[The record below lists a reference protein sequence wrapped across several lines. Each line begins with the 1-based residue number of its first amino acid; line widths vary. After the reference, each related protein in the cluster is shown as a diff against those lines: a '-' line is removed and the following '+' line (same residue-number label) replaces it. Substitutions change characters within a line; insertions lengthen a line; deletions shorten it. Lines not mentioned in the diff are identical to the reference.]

1 MKKGV
6 PSKSMKE
13 HSETANIPVVILC
26 GGQSSRMRDVSE
38 SLPKPMIPIGGK
50 PILWHIMKI
59 YAAHGFKNFI
69 LALGYKGWVIKEYFL
84 NYQAMNSD
92 FTVSYRDEEKRVWY
106 MNSHEHIDWH
116 VVCAETGEHALT
128 GGRIRRLAPY
138 IETEQFMVTYGDG
151 VGNVDVTGLWKFHL
165 SHGKICTVTG
175 VTPSGR
181 FGSMAVDGDTVT
193 EFNEKPD
200 AGGGLIN
207 GGFFVF
213 RRECLDM
220 LTGQPDSMLED
231 LPMTELVKR
240 KELMV
245 YRHTGFWEPMDT
257 MRDYNV
263 LNEMWDKGQ
272 APWKVWE

>member
-1 MKKGV
+1 MRHITKK
-6 PSKSMKE
+6 
-13 HSETANIPVVILC
+13 NLPVVILC
-26 GGQSSRMRDVSE
+26 GGQSSRIRDVSE
-38 SLPKPMIPIGGK
+38 SLPKPMVPIGGK

-92 FTVSYRDEEKRVWY
+92 FSLSFHDGEKKVQY
-106 MNSHEHIDWH
+106 KNSHERIDWNIL
-116 VVCAETGEHALT
+116 CAETGEHTLT
-128 GGRIRRLAPY
+128 GGRIRRLMPY
-138 IETEQFMVTYGDG
+138 IETEHFMVTYGDG
-151 VGNVDVTGLWKFHL
+151 VGNVDITQLWEFHL
-165 SHGKICTVTG
+165 SHGKLCTVTG

-181 FGSMAVDGDTVT
+181 FGSMAVAGDTVT

-213 RRECLDM
+213 KRQFLNILDA
-220 LTGQPDSMLED
+220 QPDSMLED
-231 LPMTELVKR
+231 LPMAELVKGHD
-240 KELMV
+240 LMV
-245 YRHTGFWEPMDT
+245 YRHRGFWEPMDT

-263 LNEMWDKGQ
+263 LNELWDKGK